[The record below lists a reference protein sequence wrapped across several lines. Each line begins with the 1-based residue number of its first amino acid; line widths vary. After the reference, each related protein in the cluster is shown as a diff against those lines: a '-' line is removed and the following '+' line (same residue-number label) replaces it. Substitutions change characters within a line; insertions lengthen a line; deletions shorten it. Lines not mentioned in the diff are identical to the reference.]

1 MDEKREDLGPLL
13 VEQFR
18 QQMNNLSAA
27 IQLLTPVVREKA
39 GPQYDPYLAIL
50 HQSLYRLIR
59 MVGNLEYLE
68 LPEGELPLG
77 EQVSPLT
84 ALAGIRFSYEEEIGS
99 LLTHGDGAQLRR
111 LLLNLIA
118 NAVRAAGEGGESGL
132 RLARRGGRAVL
143 TVWDNGPGFLP
154 ETDERELLQRP
165 GSLGLGLKVARRI
178 AALHGGSIVFEQ
190 REERGSRAIV
200 SLPLRPPEPGELLKT
215 PRMGFDGSG
224 GFSDTLI
231 ELAGV
236 LPYRAFFPEDVE

>member
-1 MDEKREDLGPLL
+1 MSKRRRVAAALGIVLGVYVLLAALPYAFPPAAERAQAAFVPVEDG
-13 VEQFR
+13 
-18 QQMNNLSAA
+18 AA
-27 IQLLTPVVREKA
+27 GDRATILTT
-39 GPQYDPYLAIL
+39 
-50 HQSLYRLIR
+50 
-59 MVGNLEYLE
+59 
-68 LPEGELPLG
+68 GE
-77 EQVSPLT
+77 E
-84 ALAGIRFSYEEEIGS
+84 ALAAR
-99 LLTHGDGAQLRR
+99 
-111 LLLNLIA
+111 LNLIA

>member
-1 MDEKREDLGPLL
+1 MSKRRRVAAALGIVLGVYVLLAALPYAFPPAAERAQAAFVPVEDG
-13 VEQFR
+13 
-18 QQMNNLSAA
+18 AA
-27 IQLLTPVVREKA
+27 GDRATLLTT
-39 GPQYDPYLAIL
+39 
-50 HQSLYRLIR
+50 
-59 MVGNLEYLE
+59 
-68 LPEGELPLG
+68 GE
-77 EQVSPLT
+77 E
-84 ALAGIRFSYEEEIGS
+84 ALAAR
-99 LLTHGDGAQLRR
+99 
-111 LLLNLIA
+111 LNLIA